1 MVKWDGAD
9 SRQTF
14 DVCSEY
20 LEGSLVHVIYYKT
33 YYLQFEMFP
42 GLGPTQEWTGEVV
55 VVVGMKIND
64 VELSLMDVYGC
75 AVRLSG

>member
-20 LEGSLVHVIYYKT
+20 LEGRLLVVHVIYYKT
-33 YYLQFEMFP
+33 YYLQFERF
-42 GLGPTQEWTGEVV
+42 LGTGPMQEWMGEVV
-55 VVVGMKIND
+55 L
-64 VELSLMDVYGC
+64 VEDEDQLEQCNS
-75 AVRLSG
+75 RQ